1 MLTVR
6 ELLSKKGCNIIS
18 IGPAATVYD
27 ALSLMSVN
35 DIGALLVVEN
45 EKLLGIFSER
55 DYARKVVL
63 SGKSSHNTSVKEV
76 MVTHLISITPENS
89 VEDCMKLMTEQHI
102 RHLPVFENKKLVGII
117 TIGDVVKD
125 VIEEQKN
132 TIDDLEKYISG
143 GYLTKP
149 ESREQ
154 RPVL

>member
-1 MLTVR
+1 MLTVQ
-6 ELLSKKGCNIIS
+6 ELLSRKGYNIIS
-18 IGPAATVYD
+18 IDPAATVYE
-27 ALSLMSVN
+27 ALRLMSVN

-45 EKLLGIFSER
+45 DVLLGIFSER

-63 SGKSSHNTSVKEV
+63 NGKNEHSTSVRDV
-76 MVTHLISITPENS
+76 MVTQLISITPENN

-102 RHLPVFENKKLVGII
+102 RHLPVFKNEKLAGIV

-125 VIEEQKN
+125 VIEEQKT

-149 ESREQ
+149 ENQEQ
-154 RPVL
+154 RPAL